1 MSKLDL
7 QTLPQVISKT
17 LNDPDFLLWDIHT
30 HLFPP
35 QAAELVRFGIDEL
48 LNYHYAYRQLLGFRR
63 DITPEQFWK
72 LPADRRA
79 DLSWE
84 TYFSQPADSIIHAM
98 PVSEG
103 FRAISTIF
111 SGLGLDPNASDLREA
126 RSFFASV
133 DSLEYH
139 DRILKL
145 AGISNVVG
153 TNNPFDPVELKFY
166 QSGQP
171 WHPSF
176 SAALRLDDLVLNPKS
191 AFQFMREQF
200 GLSVSEDLSES
211 TCTAAR
217 EFCTQWM
224 TGDQLPNVN
233 YVGISFPPDFPWD
246 DRGDPRVKV
255 LEQIVIPACS
265 ETGTSLFLM
274 PEPVRGLEPSMQN
287 AGDYVGKMD
296 SVAFGRFA
304 QRHPEVDI
312 WVSPL
317 NFSSQFEMSALTC
330 VLPHVSPWSTWWY
343 NHQPGITNSLCDMR
357 IEMHGENSWLFNSD
371 ARVLEQLYSKWTHFK
386 QEFSGIATRQLARVI
401 ESGYEVSEDSIRKW
415 ISTLFDPR
423 RIARSKWQAAL
434 AESFPAVEK

>member
-1 MSKLDL
+1 MSKITP
-7 QTLPQVISKT
+7 QTLSQTIAKI
-17 LNDPDFLLWDIHT
+17 LDDPSFLFWDIHT

-35 QAAELVRFGIDEL
+35 QATELVRYGIDEL
-48 LNYHYAYRQLLGFRR
+48 LNYHYAYRQLIGFRR
-63 DITPEQFWK
+63 DITVEQFWK
-72 LPADRRA
+72 LPAEKRA
-79 DLSWE
+79 DLCWE
-84 TYFSQPADSIIHAM
+84 TYFAHPEKSSIQAL

-103 FRAISTIF
+103 FRAISTIL
-111 SGLGLDPNASDLREA
+111 SGLGLDPNAPDLREA

-133 DSLEYH
+133 DPLEYH

-145 AGISNVVG
+145 AGISNVIG
-153 TNNPFDPVELKFY
+153 TNNPFDAVELSFY

-171 WHPSF
+171 WHPNF
-176 SAALRLDDLVLNPKS
+176 SAALRLDDLVLNPS
-191 AFQFMREQF
+191 GAFQFMREQF
-200 GLSVSEDLSES
+200 GLDVSEELSES
-211 TCTAAR
+211 TITAACK
-217 EFCTQWM
+217 FCVEWM

-233 YVGISFPPDFPWD
+233 YVGISFPPDFGWED
-246 DRGDPRVKV
+246 TNDPGLKV

-274 PEPVRGLEPSMQN
+274 PEPVRGLEPTMNN

-343 NHQPGITNSLCDMR
+343 NHQPGLTNSLCDMR

-386 QEFSGIATRQLARVI
+386 QEFAAIATRQLSRVI
-401 ESGYEVSEDSIRKW
+401 VSGYDLNEDAVRNW

-423 RIARSKWQAAL
+423 RINRAGWQEAL
-434 AESFPAVEK
+434 ADSFPAVN